1 MATAAKPAK
10 KAPKMTAVDK
20 AVAAIRAGIRDGTYA
35 PGQRL
40 IEADVTEA
48 VGISRGP
55 LREAMWRLAGEGLVR
70 IEPNRGVVV
79 RKLTR
84 DETRHLFQL
93 REVLEGLAARL
104 AAERVAVGDN
114 RERFQKVAKAGDKCA
129 RGNDLT
135 GYIEANEAFH
145 AQIVAMSGNEM
156 LSTLLN
162 QLRVPLF
169 RLQFKRL
176 ISSREAMKD
185 SSLQH
190 DAVVEAILAGQAA
203 QAERAMRRHINE
215 SGQRLDELP
224 DSCFG

>member
-1 MATAAKPAK
+1 
-10 KAPKMTAVDK
+10 
-20 AVAAIRAGIRDGTYA
+20 
-35 PGQRL
+35 
-40 IEADVTEA
+40 
-48 VGISRGP
+48 
-55 LREAMWRLAGEGLVR
+55 MWRVAGAGLVR

-84 DETRHLFQL
+84 DETRHLYQL
-93 REVLEGLAARL
+93 REMLEGRAARL
-104 AAERVAVGDN
+104 AAERVGIGNN
-114 RERFQKVAKAGDKCA
+114 RERFQKVAKLGEKCA

-145 AQIVAMSGNEM
+145 NQIVAMSGNEL

-176 ISSREAMKD
+176 MSSREAMKD
-185 SSLQH
+185 SAVQH
-190 DAVVEAILAGQAA
+190 DAVVEAILGGQGP
-203 QAERAMRRHINE
+203 QAERAMRRHIAE

-224 DSCFG
+224 DSSFG